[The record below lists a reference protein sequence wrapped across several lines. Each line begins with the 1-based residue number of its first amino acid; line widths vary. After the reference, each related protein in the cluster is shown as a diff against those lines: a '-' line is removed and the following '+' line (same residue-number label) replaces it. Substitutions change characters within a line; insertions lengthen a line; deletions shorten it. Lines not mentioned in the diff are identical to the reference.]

1 MSQKR
6 QKNET
11 QSKKN
16 RAAGKKQSKWMQR
29 LRSAL
34 PMLCLLLVVALV
46 LTPDE
51 AHAIDATGFKAKIQE
66 IKSVLF
72 GPGLYLL
79 LILAFIISIG
89 ISAFQRSAMPVVSV
103 VILAVLTLLVDN
115 FLDMVFPTMNQTA
128 HVSNTSPGS
137 GGGDGGQRE

>member
-6 QKNET
+6 QKNEI

-16 RAAGKKQSKWMQR
+16 RVAGKKQSKWMKR
-29 LRSAL
+29 LSSAL

-46 LTPDE
+46 FTPDE

-66 IKSVLF
+66 IKAVLF

-128 HVSNTSPGS
+128 FERKEDTAP
-137 GGGDGGQRE
+137 GGGTGG